1 MMHWNVLHGTTK
13 TSIIKLDFGGKN
25 IIRWRIIMANIWD
38 DLKKNLNQWSS
49 VAVEKAEEISKIAVA
64 KTEELTRISKIK
76 IEVRQLQRDID
87 KTYEELGRLVRNSIS
102 EKQFDLTGNEQVAV
116 LIGKFKDIE
125 SIISEKEDL
134 IHKIKEETN
143 IKDSDIEQAADT
155 VVEDPLTVKEA
166 VKKESAPK
174 AAKAKAKP
182 RKKPAKKSTK

>member
-1 MMHWNVLHGTTK
+1 
-13 TSIIKLDFGGKN
+13 
-25 IIRWRIIMANIWD
+25 MANIWD

-155 VVEDPLTVKEA
+155 VVEDPVTVKEA